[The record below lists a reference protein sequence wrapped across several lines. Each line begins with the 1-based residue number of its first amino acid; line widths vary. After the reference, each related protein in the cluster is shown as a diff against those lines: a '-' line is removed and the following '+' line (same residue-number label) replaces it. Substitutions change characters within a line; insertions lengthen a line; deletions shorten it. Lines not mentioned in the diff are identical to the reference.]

1 MTLQV
6 VHDSAQIH
14 HGKNTIFLVII
25 DDETLPNDTP
35 YLDSITTATNIFND
49 VQDNASKL
57 PNTTK
62 HELLLPTME
71 VPLSNMMTNFI
82 SKAFS
87 DVVAN
92 PFESIKEDEAG
103 NEATMIE
110 SI

>member
-1 MTLQV
+1 MTLQI

-25 DDETLPNDTP
+25 DDETLPNETP
-35 YLDSITTATNIFND
+35 YLDAITTATNIFND
-49 VQDNASKL
+49 VQDNASKH

-62 HELLLPTME
+62 HEL
-71 VPLSNMMTNFI
+71 
-82 SKAFS
+82 
-87 DVVAN
+87 
-92 PFESIKEDEAG
+92 FESIKEDEAG